1 MYVKFQSVNDHR
13 AKGIILTAESLYQL
27 RRSVDNLKCEAT
39 KFGAKVIVDFLE
51 QCYEQIK

>member
-1 MYVKFQSVNDHR
+1 MYVNFKSVNDRR

-27 RRSVDNLKCEAT
+27 RRTVDNLKDEPT

-51 QCYEQIK
+51 QCYEKIE

>member
-1 MYVKFQSVNDHR
+1 MYVNFKSVNDRR

-27 RRSVDNLKCEAT
+27 RRAVDNLKDEPT